1 MEELI
6 GLFITLA
13 VIYGT
18 AMFFIGIVALCGE
31 FLFVVGFVIYNIGE
45 FIHEKLRKQNKVS

>member
-13 VIYGT
+13 ILYGT
-18 AMFFIGIVALCGE
+18 AMFFIGIVALCGV
-31 FLFVVGFVIYNIGE
+31 FLFVIGFVIYNLGE
-45 FIHEKLRKQNKVS
+45 FIHEKFRKQNKIS